1 MDTELPIM
9 SFKNR
14 KVLREWLIENHANS
28 KGIYLR
34 IYKRHSNADSVTFED
49 VLDEGLCFG
58 WSENKRLAY
67 DEQSYLQRFT
77 PRATKGTESERNKRH
92 AKRLIGDGLM
102 TDAGLAALGEDIVHS
117 LV

>member
-49 VLDEGLCFG
+49 VL
-58 WSENKRLAY
+58 
-67 DEQSYLQRFT
+67 
-77 PRATKGTESERNKRH
+77 GTESERNKRH